1 MAAVALLTWAA
12 VVLGQGPA
20 VSRVVVDDV
29 RFPSA
34 MAAMPDGGFV
44 YAERLAGTIR
54 LVEPGGP
61 PAGGPVVT
69 LQTSLTG
76 EQRGLLG
83 VAVDAGGRI
92 FASWTDPDERL
103 VVGEVTGGS
112 VRPVWLGP
120 QSTDRANGGRIAFAP
135 DGSLVIGIG
144 DLLDP
149 AAARD
154 PATPNGKLLRLDP
167 DGPADQLPEVVSTGW
182 NNPFA
187 FGFTPTGELW
197 VADNAPV
204 EEPERIARGDGAAG
218 PASVTELPPHGVPT
232 GLAALGDGRLL
243 LCTYL
248 TRQLR
253 PVTIGGDGLARAPGL
268 PLVNDCSLGVLVL
281 EDGRV
286 LYANETQIRELL
298 AVPPVA

>member
-1 MAAVALLTWAA
+1 M
-12 VVLGQGPA
+12 
-20 VSRVVVDDV
+20 VDDA

-44 YAERLAGTIR
+44 YAERLTGDVR
-54 LVEPGGP
+54 LVTPDGRLVSEPLVRLDVG
-61 PAGGPVVT
+61 V
-69 LQTSLTG
+69 TG

-83 VAVDAGGRI
+83 LAADADGRV
-92 FASWTDPDERL
+92 FASWTDVDERL

-112 VRPVWLGP
+112 VRIVWLGP
-120 QSTDRANGGRIAFAP
+120 PSADRANGGRIAFAP
-135 DGSLVIGIG
+135 DGSIVIGIG

-149 AAARD
+149 AAAAD
-154 PATPNGKLLRLDP
+154 PRSPNGKLLRLDP
-167 DGPADQLPEVVSTGW
+167 DGVAEQAPEVISSGW

-187 FGFTPTGELW
+187 FTFTPAGALW

-204 EEPERIARGDGAAG
+204 EEPERFARGDILGA
-218 PASVTELPPHGVPT
+218 PAHVSRLPPHGVPT
-232 GLAALGDGRLL
+232 GLAALGEHRFL

-253 PVTIGGDGLARAPGL
+253 IVTVDDLGLAELGAPL
-268 PLVNDCSLGVLVL
+268 AADCSLGVAILA
-281 EDGRV
+281 DGSV

-298 AVPPVA
+298 ASP